1 MTESTS
7 NQNSALLN
15 LPGELVTMIFSPVSG
30 CDVLDRMNLRRTCR
44 ALRGAVLPPTLPELT
59 DPEKYWEVAVRL
71 DLYACNRCR
80 SLRFPQAV
88 SWLMLNS
95 VSWSPDYS
103 RQRLC
108 LDCTDTL
115 ARDWLGYPGALPLL
129 PWGEE
134 EWKFVH

>member
-1 MTESTS
+1 MTASNS

-15 LPGELVTMIFSPVSG
+15 LPGELVTMIFAPANG
-30 CDVLDRMNLRRTCR
+30 CDALDRMNLRRTCR
-44 ALRGAVLPPTLPELT
+44 ALRGAVLPPTLPELA
-59 DPEKYWEVAVRL
+59 DLEQYWEVAVRL
-71 DLYACNRCR
+71 DLYACTRCR
-80 SLRFPQAV
+80 SLRFPQAF

-108 LDCTDTL
+108 LDCTDML

-129 PWGEE
+129 PREE
-134 EWKFVH
+134 EECNFVH